1 MNRVRDERLTF
12 GECRDAL
19 IELMNLGFCWRCE
32 SADNELF
39 RDPMGSVRDNRI
51 HGICESCVNA
61 RQTRINLHPEH
72 WPNG

>member
-1 MNRVRDERLTF
+1 MAEPFMNRVRDERLTF

-39 RDPMGSVRDNRI
+39 RDV
-51 HGICESCVNA
+51 
-61 RQTRINLHPEH
+61 INGTHRP
-72 WPNG
+72 